1 MSEDDVVEHLRFLLD
16 QSADAR
22 KEDGWPEEMLGNHT
36 ASFEEVGVMTDNA
49 GLVLR
54 LEDGSEFQVTVV
66 RSRDADR
73 A

>member
-1 MSEDDVVEHLRFLLD
+1 MSEREIVEHLRFLLD

-22 KEDGWPEEMLGNHT
+22 KEDGWPEEMLNNVTVPFHE
-36 ASFEEVGVMTDNA
+36 AGVMTDNA

-73 A
+73 V

>member
-1 MSEDDVVEHLRFLLD
+1 MNEREIVEHLRLLLD
-16 QSADAR
+16 QSSEAR
-22 KEDGWPEEMLGNHT
+22 KEDDWPEEMLGNST
-36 ASFEEVGVMTDNA
+36 SSFEEAGVMTDNA

-73 A
+73 V